1 MRRQQAFC
9 GILGGRFHPRPMSDL
24 SALRPRL
31 DAGLHALQLPVE
43 PLATRLLAYL
53 ELLARWNAT
62 YNLTA
67 IRDPQQMLTLHLLD
81 SLAIAPFVH
90 GRVADIGSGA
100 GLPGLVLALARPD
113 IQVTSIESAGKKA
126 RFQREAVRVLGLA
139 NVSVLAERAEQAP
152 RGEGFDCVLSRA
164 FGSLAQFVRVGG
176 HLLRDNGRLLAMKG
190 VIPADEIAA
199 LPAGWT
205 LVATRALAVPG
216 LDAQRHLLEIE
227 RVSTD
232 EGSRT

>member
-1 MRRQQAFC
+1 MHASS
-9 GILGGRFHPRPMSDL
+9 P
-24 SALRPRL
+24 LRPRL
-31 DAGLHALQLPVE
+31 NAGLRALNLPVE
-43 PLATRLLAYL
+43 PLAARLLDFL
-53 ELLARWNAT
+53 DLLRRWNAT

-67 IRDPQQMLTLHLLD
+67 IREPEQMLGLHLLD
-81 SLAIAPFVH
+81 SLTIVPFVR

-113 IQVTSIESAGKKA
+113 IAVTSIESAGKKA
-126 RFQREAVRVLGLA
+126 RFQREAVRLLGLD
-139 NVSVLAERAEQAP
+139 NVTVLAERGERAP

-190 VIPADEIAA
+190 QLPADEIAA

-205 LVATRALAVPG
+205 LVAAHALTVPG
-216 LDAQRHLLEIE
+216 LAAQRHLLEIE
-227 RVSTD
+227 RVGND
-232 EGSRT
+232 EESRA